1 MLSALGRTEY
11 LSAGI
16 AALNF
21 TCLKVSIYNHECVD
35 SSSSNSL
42 IWRRGKMVHFT
53 SGFQEEVNSW
63 SAKSDWW
70 TVQSLFV
77 GELVWPV
84 TLAVWV
90 EDFAEKQRRNTH
102 THTHTHVNQS
112 ITFGSHCWDFVATSD
127 SIMWLFRAWSYSVQ
141 LNCWPFHFSL
151 NTHLTFVLL
160 PVIPDPSE
168 EVKIINRWKLF
179 CFIKFICCGES

>member
-1 MLSALGRTEY
+1 MALVLLVLSALGGTEY

-16 AALNF
+16 AAFNF
-21 TCLKVSIYNHECVD
+21 TCLKVLIYNHECVD
-35 SSSSNSL
+35 SSHSNSL

-70 TVQSLFV
+70 TVWSLFV

-90 EDFAEKQRRNTH
+90 EDFAEKETRNTH
-102 THTHTHVNQS
+102 THTHTSVNQS
-112 ITFGSHCWDFVATSD
+112 NPIWESLLRLCSHIRFYHVTIQSSKLQCTS
-127 SIMWLFRAWSYSVQ
+127 
-141 LNCWPFHFSL
+141 
-151 NTHLTFVLL
+151 
-160 PVIPDPSE
+160 
-168 EVKIINRWKLF
+168 
-179 CFIKFICCGES
+179 

>member
-1 MLSALGRTEY
+1 MALVLLVLSALGRTEY

-16 AALNF
+16 AAFNF
-21 TCLKVSIYNHECVD
+21 TCLKVLIYNHECVD
-35 SSSSNSL
+35 SSHSNSL

-70 TVQSLFV
+70 TVWSLFV

-90 EDFAEKQRRNTH
+90 EDFAEKETRNTH
-102 THTHTHVNQS
+102 THTQVSTNQ
-112 ITFGSHCWDFVATSD
+112 IPFGNHCWDFVATSG
-127 SIMWLFRAWSYSVQ
+127 SITWLFRARNYSVH
-141 LNCWPFHFSL
+141 LNCWRFHFSL

-160 PVIPDPSE
+160 PVILDPLE
-168 EVKIINRWKLF
+168 EVKIILTDENL
-179 CFIKFICCGES
+179 SVL